1 MSDIAFYPARQF
13 GVGPDRVPGDMKPL
27 WNWHT
32 GLANASLPQRREY
45 NQALAQVIFYMKRYC
60 PRYGFIVSER
70 ELVAIKRVDDNGNL
84 LLSAP
89 VRWDTQGT
97 KAQCRLMLYLAL
109 WYLGQLAS
117 PGHGDDRWWI

>member
-70 ELVAIKRVDDNGNL
+70 
-84 LLSAP
+84 
-89 VRWDTQGT
+89 
-97 KAQCRLMLYLAL
+97 
-109 WYLGQLAS
+109 
-117 PGHGDDRWWI
+117 